1 MNVDDLKVQKKLI
14 AYHSGTLS
22 NARDIL
28 EIQSSA
34 EAVTWLQE
42 FRFLR
47 ILASDRRAETGH
59 EDISKTDI
67 REFCLEKLRPAEMLK
82 IERALTC
89 NSALFK
95 EYIALKLEV
104 SCDKKT
110 NIPSALDANVKSM
123 LFEQGKNKNSDTPH
137 AVLKNPTW
145 LNSAMQKL
153 YVSLQPK
160 KIALASGFALAS
172 VVALVGTKNIGLWGQ
187 PTFSPLIVQK
197 FPETE
202 NFNITRKRKTK

>member
-1 MNVDDLKVQKKLI
+1 M
-14 AYHSGTLS
+14 
-22 NARDIL
+22 

-67 REFCLEKLRPAEMLK
+67 RKFCLEKLRPAEMLK
-82 IERALTC
+82 IERVLTC

-104 SCDKKT
+104 SCDKKL
-110 NIPSALDANVKSM
+110 IYQAPDANVKSM
-123 LFEQGKNKNSDTPH
+123 LLNKEKAKIQIH
-137 AVLKNPTW
+137 RMQFLK
-145 LNSAMQKL
+145 LNCRILLCKTIRVFKAEENT
-153 YVSLQPK
+153 V
-160 KIALASGFALAS
+160 LASGFALAS
-172 VVALVGTKNIGLWGQ
+172 VVALAGTKNIGLWGQ
-187 PTFSPLIVQK
+187 LHLALSLFKNLT
-197 FPETE
+197 
-202 NFNITRKRKTK
+202 